1 MEQFLSSLA
10 QLFEISHLA
19 FLLGGTLLGL
29 TVGILPGLGGTSG
42 LALVHLSFLHLSHLM
57 RLQ

>member
-29 TVGILPGLGGTSG
+29 TVGILPGL
-42 LALVHLSFLHLSHLM
+42 AAHLV
-57 RLQ
+57 